1 MPYFALFYEVVND
14 FEAKCAAFRQDH
26 LRYARQAHACG
37 ELFLAGALANPE
49 GALLVFHTEDR
60 AVAESFARHNGLVGR
75 WEIRPWTVV
84 KESRH
89 RRRVCPFRFRRCRAL
104 SLHP

>member
-14 FEAKCAAFRQDH
+14 FEAKRARQDH
-26 LRYARQAHACG
+26 LRYARQSHACG
-37 ELFLAGALANPE
+37 ELCLAGALANPE

-60 AVAESFARHNGLVGR
+60 AVAESFAREDPYVVQGLVAR

-84 KESRH
+84 IGGTES
-89 RRRVCPFRFRRCRAL
+89 PSSAL
-104 SLHP
+104 QLG